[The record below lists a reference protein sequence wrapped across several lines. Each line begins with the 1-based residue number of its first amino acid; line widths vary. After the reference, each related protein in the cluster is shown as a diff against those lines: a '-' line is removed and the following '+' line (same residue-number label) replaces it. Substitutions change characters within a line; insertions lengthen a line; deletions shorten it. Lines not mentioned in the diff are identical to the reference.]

1 MKIIVV
7 KLTTGDELIG
17 KLVESDKTADSDG
30 YNGEFITL
38 ETARTLVM
46 QQGEGGQIG
55 LGMMPFMPSADN
67 PSTDSESDIKI
78 YTKFIVA
85 EPVSVPKD
93 LEDAYTRSTSK
104 IAIV

>member
-7 KLTTGDELIG
+7 KLTTGDEVIG
-17 KLVESDKTADSDG
+17 KLVENKDVD
-30 YNGEFITL
+30 YMNEEFIVL

-46 QQGEGGQIG
+46 QQAEGGQIG

-67 PSTDSESDIKI
+67 PSTDSESDVKI

-85 EPVSVPKD
+85 EPMEVPKA
-93 LEDAYTRSTSK
+93 LEDAYVRTTSK
-104 IAIV
+104 IQLA